1 MTDTRSDTNLR
12 QQFPTGTPPTLK
24 VVPWPDPNIDTHGHR
39 PGSPYIEATRSKR
52 IFELSEYCIAG
63 GDVGG

>member
-1 MTDTRSDTNLR
+1 LVAIRGDPLEAAHDGTICTVRSWRLVADKR
-12 QQFPTGTPPTLK
+12 IPYLK
-24 VVPWPDPNIDTHGHR
+24 V
-39 PGSPYIEATRSKR
+39 TRSKR